1 MQAIVTSY
9 TESYVDTKPYYR
21 STFIPART
29 YSRTA
34 TGSGIGSQ
42 VDGTSGSTQLRL
54 GAVTDFSFPY
64 LNGGRF
70 YLSAPIS
77 QQTATGSGSSSAVAI
92 AFATKAKQASGSG
105 VGSAVAVGVRI
116 VGRTATGSAVG
127 AQVAVISGPTQLRL
141 GAVTDFSFPY
151 LTGGRFYLGPAYYL
165 RTASGSGTGSQST
178 VSIHVVVRSAVGS
191 GSAGAST
198 STDLEILF
206 RSATGSGTSSSEADP
221 FLFVIRQA
229 SGSGAGA
236 SSVTFIRKRLRT
248 ANGIGTGSATAT
260 RLVKNRRSATG
271 SGIGS
276 AVAIRLVSTIR
287 SATASGVGTAS
298 SVSIELL
305 PRTAN
310 GSGVGAT
317 SGNATW
323 EKSHIFR
330 VPNITLYAWAEL
342 FGDRLNSRLFS
353 HMPQGIRAENLYRLP
368 DGSYTINDP
377 GYGNSTRAYL
387 GGHNIFLSDEEVSEL
402 TAAGYGA
409 YIS

>member
-1 MQAIVTSY
+1 MAAFQ
-9 TESYVDTKPYYR
+9 
-21 STFIPART
+21 ST
-29 YSRTA
+29 
-34 TGSGIGSQ
+34 
-42 VDGTSGSTQLRL
+42 L
-54 GAVTDFSFPY
+54 TDFSSAYRPATGLYF
-64 LNGGRF
+64 G
-70 YLSAPIS
+70 APIW
-77 QQTATGSGSSSAVAI
+77 QLAATGSGSSSAVTV
-92 AFATKAKQASGSG
+92 AFATKAKQGTGSG
-105 VGSAVAVGVRI
+105 AGSAVAVGVRI

-165 RTASGSGTGSQST
+165 RTASGSGAGSQST
-178 VSIHVVVRSAVGS
+178 VSIHVVVRSATGS

-198 STDLEILF
+198 SADLEILF

-221 FLFVIRQA
+221 FLFVIRQG
-229 SGSGAGA
+229 SGSGAGT
-236 SSVTFIRKRLRT
+236 SSVVFRRERLR
-248 ANGIGTGSATAT
+248 AATGVGAATSSAT
-260 RLVKNRRSATG
+260 RLVKNLRSATG
-271 SGIGS
+271 SGVGS
-276 AVAIRLVSTIR
+276 AVAIRLVRTIR
-287 SATASGVGTAS
+287 TATASGIGTAS

-323 EKSHIFR
+323 AKSRIFR
-330 VPNITLYAWAEL
+330 VPNITLYAWADMY
-342 FGDRLNSRLFS
+342 GDNRADRLFA
-353 HMPQGIRAENLYRLP
+353 HVPQGIRAENLYRLS

-387 GGHNIFLSDEEVSEL
+387 GGHNIFLDDTEVAEL